1 MPFSNFPDA
10 AYLRVFAFD
19 RALTKEEIASVGGV
33 IEPFLLTWKAHG
45 LVIPSAWS
53 LQEGQVLLFAADTT
67 QVPMKGCSGDSLFGL
82 LADDAQLL
90 GGEDAL
96 HQCPLGYSH
105 SLHQKIQ
112 GQRPACSTLG
122 SFFNPQQFLNHH
134 QHLQLRFQLSD
145 VRCPMPLSLFLRGGR
160 GVFDVRTR
168 RATVH

>member
-82 LADDAQLL
+82 LAELETAV
-90 GGEDAL
+90 GVNI
-96 HQCPLGYSH
+96 P
-105 SLHQKIQ
+105 
-112 GQRPACSTLG
+112 
-122 SFFNPQQFLNHH
+122 
-134 QHLQLRFQLSD
+134 
-145 VRCPMPLSLFLRGGR
+145 PMPPVVYRSDDGLACIERSQFSGLVQGGAVDADTAVIDLTLSTVGALRSR
-160 GVFDVRTR
+160 GLEMPARDCWHSK
-168 RATVH
+168 AWSALAS